1 MSCPFGYGNSSPHFQ
16 QLASKGRSN
25 GTLLTRG
32 EKSEEDIENTTL
44 LSPDNVNGMESSE
57 APASNSSSSGEEVA
71 HRSLEGST
79 NASPEDKRSMKMTP
93 KHQMLR
99 AMNDAK
105 NTTDHPY
112 YRDYIGLKTIL
123 HSQHPL
129 SAKVGEPAH
138 DEMLFIIT
146 HQTYEL
152 WFKQILHELRRI
164 YSLMLPENVSSL
176 HSIQTASTLLL
187 RIHMIQANLIKQ
199 MDILDTMTPM
209 SFLEF
214 RDYLVPASGFQSVQ
228 FRMIEILMGLP
239 IEKRRCTTEKFL
251 MGVFDEEER
260 QLLLDMREEPS
271 LKDLV
276 EQWLERIPFYGGDDS
291 EVSWPQQFKEATESM
306 LDKDEVL
313 IRELFED
320 DEVRLEAELK
330 SHNMTRKLFDS
341 LFNIQAHEEM
351 VARGARSM
359 SQKSILAGV
368 FACLYREEPML
379 AGPYK
384 LIEGLIELDEGFYN
398 WRWRHVSTA
407 HRQLGVKM
415 GTGGSSG
422 ADYLAKAAS
431 ENKAFKDLSNLV
443 SFLIP
448 QSAIPPIGS
457 EFRQR
462 LGLMDTPKGTPWLE
476 SR

>member
-239 IEKRRCTTEKFL
+239 IEKRR
-251 MGVFDEEER
+251 MWER
-260 QLLLDMREEPS
+260 TQ
-271 LKDLV
+271 
-276 EQWLERIPFYGGDDS
+276 
-291 EVSWPQQFKEATESM
+291 
-306 LDKDEVL
+306 
-313 IRELFED
+313 
-320 DEVRLEAELK
+320 
-330 SHNMTRKLFDS
+330 H
-341 LFNIQAHEEM
+341 
-351 VARGARSM
+351 
-359 SQKSILAGV
+359 
-368 FACLYREEPML
+368 
-379 AGPYK
+379 
-384 LIEGLIELDEGFYN
+384 
-398 WRWRHVSTA
+398 
-407 HRQLGVKM
+407 
-415 GTGGSSG
+415 
-422 ADYLAKAAS
+422 
-431 ENKAFKDLSNLV
+431 
-443 SFLIP
+443 
-448 QSAIPPIGS
+448 
-457 EFRQR
+457 R
-462 LGLMDTPKGTPWLE
+462 LGLSI
-476 SR
+476 SRRARVEGILPNFVGNWDKAMFRERLFYSCCRRREIYYGEISHGRLRRGRAPITLGHA